1 MSRFKNANY
10 ILIIIVICFI
20 GVLLFGGNLLLP
32 KFQKYNELRK
42 KVEEKRNEIKYSQE
56 YFLKLTEVK
65 TELKKYEVELAKID
79 SALPNDSFLPSV
91 FNYLQKTT
99 AQSGLV
105 LKGMGSFSVVSSGKD
120 PDIKEITLGLE
131 VSGPYD
137 SFKNFLSTLE
147 KSARLIE
154 VGNISFAGSG
164 GKSTA
169 EGEKTSEKEEEVFNF
184 SLSIKVHSY

>member
-1 MSRFKNANY
+1 MNRFKNANY
-10 ILIIIVICFI
+10 ILIVIIICFV
-20 GVLLFGGNLLLP
+20 GVLIFGGNLLLP
-32 KFQKYNELRK
+32 KFQQYTELRK

-56 YFLKLTEVK
+56 YFSKLTEVE

-105 LKGMGSFSVVSSGKD
+105 LKDIGSFTVAPSDKD
-120 PDIKEITLGLE
+120 PKIKEIILGLE
-131 VSGPYD
+131 VSGPYE

-147 KSARLIE
+147 KSTRLIE
-154 VGNISFAGSG
+154 VENISFAGSE
-164 GKSTA
+164 KKPTV
-169 EGEKTSEKEEEVFNF
+169 EGEKTSEKEGDVFNF